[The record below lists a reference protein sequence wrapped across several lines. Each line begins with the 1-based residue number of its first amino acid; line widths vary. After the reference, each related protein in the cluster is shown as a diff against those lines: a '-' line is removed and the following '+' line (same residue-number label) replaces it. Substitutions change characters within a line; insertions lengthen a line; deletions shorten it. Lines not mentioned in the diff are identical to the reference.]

1 MEFGSNWRAIVL
13 AIAALV
19 AMLVAMPVAAQDL
32 ISADRPGIADSS
44 TVIGQGSLQ
53 VELGGE
59 RDWRPDLF
67 TTPLLVR
74 YGMTKQLELRF
85 ETAGWAH
92 IPGDDGLMPAS
103 IGMKFHFLDTPSLAV
118 IARVFPPSGSGAFR
132 SHQTA
137 ADIRLAAD
145 KDLNEH
151 WSVEG
156 NLGASHADG
165 DNAATAAATLQYNVS
180 QRIGVFIDAGAT
192 SSPSSLLI
200 DGGAAWIIGKDLQL
214 DLSIGAR
221 AHGDVPERFVAAG
234 ISIRR

>member
-1 MEFGSNWRAIVL
+1 MKFGSNWRATVFVL
-13 AIAALV
+13 AAFA
-19 AMLVAMPVAAQDL
+19 AMPAAAQDL

-53 VELGGE
+53 LELGGE

-92 IPGDDGLMPAS
+92 SAGDDGLTPAS
-103 IGMKFHFLDTPSLAV
+103 IGMKFHFFDTPSLAV

-137 ADIRLAAD
+137 ADVRLAAD

-151 WSVEG
+151 WSIEG
-156 NLGASHADG
+156 NLGAAHADG
-165 DNAATAAATLQYNVS
+165 NNTATAAATLQYNVS

-221 AHGDVPERFVAAG
+221 AHGDVPERFVSAG
-234 ISIRR
+234 ISRRF